1 MKTPFLFIDRDGT
14 LIEEPVTDK
23 QVDSLAKLRFEPM
36 VIPVLRELQAA
47 GYVLVMVTNQDGL
60 GTSSLPLE
68 HFQPPQDLMMH
79 IFESQGVHWESV
91 LICPHFP
98 TDGCS
103 CRKPHLGLV
112 KEYLASG
119 RIDFANSFVIG
130 DRQTDIQLAENMGI
144 RGIRYQPQDHNWL
157 AIRDQLLSKG
167 RTALVE
173 RNTKETRIRVALD
186 LDKSGGSQIST
197 GIGFFDHM
205 LDQIATHAGFSLQ
218 LAVSGDLHI
227 DDHHTVED
235 VGLALGQ
242 ALREALGNKR
252 GIGRFGFVLAM
263 DEVEAL
269 IDAQPRLPTQ
279 STQLDTKVEVEAL
292 IDAQPRLPAQGSLL
306 DAKVSAA
313 LDLSGRPY
321 FVFRCESGFGRDNVG
336 EMATEMVP
344 HFFRSLSDAMAIT
357 LHLSVDAGNSHH
369 QVEALFKGFGR
380 ALRQAIR
387 VEGTDLPSSKG
398 VL

>member
-60 GTSSLPLE
+60 GTASLPLE
-68 HFQPPQDLMMH
+68 NFQPPQDLMMH
-79 IFESQGVHWESV
+79 LFESQGVTWEQV

-144 RGIRYQPQDHNWL
+144 RGIRYDQKDHGWL
-157 AIRDQLLSKG
+157 AIRDQLLARG
-167 RTALVE
+167 RTASVE
-173 RNTKETRIRVALD
+173 RDTKETRIQVTVD
-186 LDKSGGSQIST
+186 LDKSGGNQIAT

-205 LDQIATHAGFSLQ
+205 LDQIATHAGFSLK
-218 LAVSGDLHI
+218 LKVSGDLHI

-242 ALREALGNKR
+242 ALRLALGNKR

-263 DEVEAL
+263 DEVQAV
-269 IDAQPRLPTQ
+269 IDARPLTEQEV
-279 STQLDTKVEVEAL
+279 ST
-292 IDAQPRLPAQGSLL
+292 
-306 DAKVSAA
+306 A

-321 FVFRCESGFGRDNVG
+321 FVFDCPSGFGRDNVG

-357 LHLSVDAGNSHH
+357 LQMKVGSGNTHH

-387 VEGTDLPSSKG
+387 VEGSELPSSKG